1 MIGIYPHY
9 IFKNIG
15 TQDNPQW
22 VSDGGITFGH
32 GIYVTKS
39 MYDSDRKIKK
49 MVGKYAPGASFVP
62 PSTPSNGVPYKIP
75 NSKAMP
81 IDVETP
87 LYETKLKDYEN
98 AVYNFINKNNITL
111 KQNQFDALV
120 SFTYNYGVDWW
131 DKDKVMPNFIRDGK
145 GVYDPAEVRRVF
157 GMHDNSTRRLEEA
170 EVFINGY

>member
-1 MIGIYPHY
+1 
-9 IFKNIG
+9 
-15 TQDNPQW
+15 
-22 VSDGGITFGH
+22 
-32 GIYVTKS
+32 
-39 MYDSDRKIKK
+39 
-49 MVGKYAPGASFVP
+49 
-62 PSTPSNGVPYKIP
+62 
-75 NSKAMP
+75 MP